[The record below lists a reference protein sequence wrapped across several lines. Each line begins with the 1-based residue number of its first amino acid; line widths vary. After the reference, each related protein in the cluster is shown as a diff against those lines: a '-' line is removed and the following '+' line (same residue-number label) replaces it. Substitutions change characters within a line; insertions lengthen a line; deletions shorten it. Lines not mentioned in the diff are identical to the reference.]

1 MLLGGAL
8 LYHALNGIRIL
19 LMDFWPRLTVYHKQI
34 WYANWVIFVV
44 AGVPGGVHHPQAHL
58 RRCRGRREM
67 ALYSRSGRPRP
78 QSGGFE
84 LAAWYYMRLSGVALF
99 VLALTHF
106 SVMHF
111 LFDPAQEKS
120 GFISAALERHRWSA
134 ASTGCS

>member
-1 MLLGGAL
+1 
-8 LYHALNGIRIL
+8 
-19 LMDFWPRLTVYHKQI
+19 
-34 WYANWVIFVV
+34 
-44 AGVPGGVHHPQAHL
+44 
-58 RRCRGRREM
+58 M

-84 LAAWYYMRLSGVALF
+84 LAAWYYMRVSGVALF

-120 GFISAALERHRWSA
+120 GFISARWDDLAIRSFDWLFLIVVLSHAFLGIRTVTMDYLQGGRRTLALMVLSILGLVVFVLGTLGVMTA
-134 ASTGCS
+134 NIQPV

>member
-1 MLLGGAL
+1 
-8 LYHALNGIRIL
+8 
-19 LMDFWPRLTVYHKQI
+19 
-34 WYANWVIFVV
+34 
-44 AGVPGGVHHPQAHL
+44 
-58 RRCRGRREM
+58 M

-84 LAAWYYMRLSGVALF
+84 LAAWYYMRVSGVALF

-120 GFISAALERHRWSA
+120 GFISARWDDLAIRSFDWLFLIVVLSHAFLGIRTVTMDYLQGGRRTLALMVLSILGLVVFVLGTLVVMTA
-134 ASTGCS
+134 NIQPV